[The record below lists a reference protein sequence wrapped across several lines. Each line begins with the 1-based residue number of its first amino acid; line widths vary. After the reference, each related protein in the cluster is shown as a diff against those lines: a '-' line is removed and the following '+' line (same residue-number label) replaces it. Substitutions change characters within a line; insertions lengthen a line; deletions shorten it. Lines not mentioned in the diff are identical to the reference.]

1 VSART
6 ATRRGP
12 GWLPWLAMAV
22 VVIAA
27 FAIGTLYQPR
37 LSNTEREFRL
47 AETIRCP
54 SCSGQSAATSDS
66 PSSAAIRT
74 IIRDRV
80 NDGQSDE
87 EITDF
92 VVAQYPGTRL
102 DPSGSGFS
110 ALVWALPVGLVVI
123 ALAGLWFRF
132 RDWRPGTLAV
142 TDADRTLVADAIAA
156 QPGATAAPPT
166 SDTGENDRAEEPTE
180 VAATEVGS

>member
-1 VSART
+1 
-6 ATRRGP
+6 
-12 GWLPWLAMAV
+12 MAV

-27 FAIGTLYQPR
+27 FAIGTFSQPR
-37 LSNTEREFRL
+37 ASAAEREFNL

-80 NDGQSDE
+80 NDGQSNE
-87 EITDF
+87 EITNF

-142 TDADRTLVADAIAA
+142 SDADRTLVANALAA
-156 QPGATAAPPT
+156 ESGGAGTAPNVGVVA
-166 SDTGENDRAEEPTE
+166 DDRSEQPTE
-180 VAATEVGS
+180 AAATEVGS

>member
-1 VSART
+1 
-6 ATRRGP
+6 
-12 GWLPWLAMAV
+12 MAV

-27 FAIGTLYQPR
+27 LSIGTFSQPR
-37 LSNTEREFRL
+37 MSDSQREFRL

-80 NDGQSDE
+80 QDGQTDE
-87 EITDF
+87 EITNF

-110 ALVWALPVGLVVI
+110 ALVWALPVGMVVI
-123 ALAGLWFRF
+123 ALAALWFRF
-132 RDWRPGTLAV
+132 RDWRPGTLLV
-142 TDADRTLVADAIAA
+142 SDADRALVADALAGERGDPA
-156 QPGATAAPPT
+156 EDPADTTPT
-166 SDTGENDRAEEPTE
+166 Q
-180 VAATEVGS
+180 VGS

>member
-1 VSART
+1 
-6 ATRRGP
+6 
-12 GWLPWLAMAV
+12 MAV

-27 FAIGTLYQPR
+27 LAIGTFSQPR
-37 LSNTEREFRL
+37 LSDTEREFRL
-47 AETIRCP
+47 SETIRCP
-54 SCSGQSAATSDS
+54 TCSGQSAATSDS

-80 NDGQSDE
+80 QDGQTDE

-92 VVAQYPGTRL
+92 VVGQFPGTRL

-123 ALAGLWFRF
+123 ALAALWFRF

-142 TDADRTLVADAIAA
+142 SDADRTLVADALAA
-156 QPGATAAPPT
+156 KPAPEPPVGFAVGGASPEAQVAPGASVDGSVRAGGTTVA
-166 SDTGENDRAEEPTE
+166 GEASP
-180 VAATEVGS
+180 